1 MLNAQKLKKMKSFKI
16 RRPIVI
22 IVLIGTIFLSF
33 SFKSNFFEV
42 AKQIEIY
49 NSLFKELNMYYVDE
63 INPADLTD
71 KAIKNTLKNLD
82 PYTNFYNEQDVED
95 ARIRR
100 EGEYAG
106 IGASVYYTK
115 KGIQIKEIYKGFSA
129 DKADLKAGDIIVS
142 VNGELLQNM
151 ERDELSM
158 FLKGTPNTQ
167 LSLEIIRQGNTLT
180 KELKREKVVVN
191 PVPFFDMIDE
201 ETGYITLTRFN
212 NKASSEVKKAFRALK
227 KKGMKKLVFDLRS
240 NPGGSLMEAINI
252 SNFFVPKG
260 KVIVT
265 TKAKIKKWSNTYKGS
280 NKALDLEMPIVV
292 LVNGSSASAS
302 EIVSGSLQDYD
313 RAVIMGQRSFGKGLV
328 QRQKELTYGTQLKLT
343 ISKYYT
349 PSGRCIQ
356 ELDYTNRDDKTGI
369 VPKFSDN
376 GINEFKTANGRKV
389 FDGGGVMPD
398 IEIKFSKRT
407 EATKALLNSK
417 AIFNFATDYFYKNL
431 EKIDLESYQFKNSDF
446 KKFII
451 FLEKDTTFVTEQESL
466 FKKAYLA
473 ADTKSISKEYNKIK
487 EKLFEGKVNEISK
500 NQDIIN
506 DLLTDE
512 ILKKYYYKEEVYK
525 YHLKNDQA
533 IFEAVKL
540 MKNQEQYNQILSLK

>member
-1 MLNAQKLKKMKSFKI
+1 MKNFKMK
-16 RRPIVI
+16 RNTI
-22 IVLIGTIFLSF
+22 IIILLGTIFLSF

-71 KAIKNTLKNLD
+71 KVIKNTLKNLD

-106 IGASVYYTK
+106 IGASVFYTK
-115 KGIQIKEIYKGFSA
+115 KGIQIKEVYEGFSA
-129 DKADLKAGDIIVS
+129 DKANLKAGDMIVS
-142 VNGELLQNM
+142 LNGESLVNL
-151 ERDELSM
+151 ERDALSM

-167 LSLEIIRQGNTLT
+167 LSLKIIRQGNAIL

-191 PVPFFDMIDE
+191 PVPFFDMIND

-212 NKASSEVKKAFRALK
+212 SKASSEVKKAFRALK

-252 SNFFVPKG
+252 SNFFIPKG
-260 KVIVT
+260 KIIVT

-280 NKALDLEMPIVV
+280 NKALDLEIPIVV
-292 LVNGSSASAS
+292 LINGNSASAS

-313 RAVIMGQRSFGKGLV
+313 RAVILGQRSFGKGLV
-328 QRQKELTYGTQLKLT
+328 QRQKALTYGTQLKLT

-356 ELDYTNRDDKTGI
+356 ELDYTNRDNKTGK
-369 VPKFSDN
+369 VPKFSDS
-376 GINEFKTANGRKV
+376 GVNEFKTANGRKV
-389 FDGGGVMPD
+389 YDGGGVMPD
-398 IEIKFSKRT
+398 VVIQTSKQTKET
-407 EATKALLNSK
+407 ENLLSSRAL
-417 AIFNFATDYFYKNL
+417 FNFATNYYYENP
-431 EKIDLESYQFKNSDF
+431 KISNPEEYQFSNDDF
-446 KKFII
+446 RKFTK
-451 FLEKDTTFVTEQESL
+451 FLKQDSTFVTDQERL
-466 FKKAYLA
+466 FKEAFLTSK
-473 ADTKSISKEYNKIK
+473 DDVITKEYNKIK
-487 EKLFEGKVNEISK
+487 EKLFEYKIAKITK
-500 NQDIIN
+500 NQDIITK
-506 DLLTDE
+506 LLKDE
-512 ILKKYYYKEEVYK
+512 ILTKYYYKNGVYEN
-525 YHLKNDQA
+525 HLKNDES

-540 MKNQEQYNQILSLK
+540 LNNQNKYEQILSAK